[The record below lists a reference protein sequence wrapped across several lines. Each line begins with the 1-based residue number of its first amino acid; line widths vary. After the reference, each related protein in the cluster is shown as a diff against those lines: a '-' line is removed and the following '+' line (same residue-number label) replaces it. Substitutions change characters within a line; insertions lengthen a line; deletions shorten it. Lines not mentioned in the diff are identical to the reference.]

1 LTGECIL
8 TYICRRQNNH
18 ENVRMGD
25 LVEHSKELRDQ
36 SVVIKNEL
44 VRRIQRMKL
53 SEKRLLALA
62 IAKCNP
68 KPKMLLHKATR
79 LDPQTGLAP
88 GWSVRVTAQ
97 EFMEAYPQVD
107 PKHAYSDLKE
117 AAENLFE
124 CRVEWDAEVT
134 ERGKKTTV
142 RKAVRWIYEKA
153 DTTTA
158 GWVEIKFSPSIAPY
172 LLGIEDEFT
181 RYKLRHAA
189 DLRSIYSWRLLEIMA
204 QFRQSGLVMIGYDE
218 FCEAMAAPQSCVKD
232 SGQLRRRVIEVAVK
246 ELQEKNG
253 LAIEWE
259 ALKPAGRKV
268 TGFKFTFKADP
279 QGRLF

>member
-1 LTGECIL
+1 MTQLAERGK
-8 TYICRRQNNH
+8 
-18 ENVRMGD
+18 D
-25 LVEHSKELRDQ
+25 SRDQ
-36 SVVIKNEL
+36 SVTIKNEL

-68 KPKMLLHKATR
+68 KPKILLHKATQ

-97 EFMEAYPQVD
+97 EFMEAYPQID

-124 CRVEWDAEVT
+124 CRVEWDAEVV

-142 RKAVRWIYEKA
+142 KKSARWIYEKA

-172 LLGIEDEFT
+172 LLGIDEEFT
-181 RYKLRHAA
+181 KYKLRHAA

-204 QFRQSGLVMIGYDE
+204 QFRKTGLVKIGYDE
-218 FCEAMAAPQSCVKD
+218 FCAAMGAPESCIKD
-232 SGQLRRRVIEVAVK
+232 SGQLRRRVIEIAVK
-246 ELQEKNG
+246 ELREKNA
-253 LAIEWE
+253 LQIDWE
-259 ALKPAGRKV
+259 AVKPAGRKV
-268 TGFKFTFKADP
+268 TGFTFKFNPDP